1 MMQKGCACKFL
12 YGPGTD
18 QEKITEIAK
27 ALEAKTELQV
37 EVQFYRKN
45 GRNLQYLQIKIEKGK
60 ISKYLLYYQAIY
72 VRLFLCI
79 SLFFPSFISFRIINT
94 NKINHLILL
103 SLNTGSPFWCLMDI
117 VPITNEKHDVVLFL
131 VSQKDITSNRLAVPG
146 VTR

>member
-1 MMQKGCACKFL
+1 MMQKGCACRFL

-18 QEKITEIAK
+18 QEKIMEISK

-45 GRNLQYLQIKIEKGK
+45 GRNLQYRARKTYPKYITKLFMSDYFSVFPFFLLN
-60 ISKYLLYYQAIY
+60 ISSKLHCIGIVYILSYYIFY
-72 VRLFLCI
+72 
-79 SLFFPSFISFRIINT
+79 
-94 NKINHLILL
+94 
-103 SLNTGSPFWCLMDI
+103 TGSPFWCLMDI